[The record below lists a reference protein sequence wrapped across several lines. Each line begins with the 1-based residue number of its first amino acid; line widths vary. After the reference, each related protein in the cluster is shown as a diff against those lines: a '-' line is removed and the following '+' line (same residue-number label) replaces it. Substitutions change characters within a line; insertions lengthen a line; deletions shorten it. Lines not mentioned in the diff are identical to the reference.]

1 MEQQTFLL
9 LKWIRHILD
18 CFLSLVYDE
27 EACCPICGG
36 EVYEFELCKKCLG
49 DVHIYKDSFYVCRD
63 KISTTHYFNNES
75 SLDSDT
81 IYKDLDEKFEA
92 FSCTYYYGSIK
103 ELIIK
108 LKFRGDFSCAKPLA
122 LFLSHVIKSN
132 SIDFDFITYVPSSF
146 KNYKRRG
153 FNQMKVI
160 ASSLGEI
167 IDVPVYNC
175 LRKRIGTRDQIG
187 LSKEDRWSNM
197 SSCFCKNGLN
207 KAEGKRILL
216 IDDVLTTGATVYYC
230 AKELKKMGA
239 KKIIILTVSKRGL

>member
-1 MEQQTFLL
+1 MEQQSFLF

-27 EACCPICGG
+27 EACCPICGR
-36 EVYEFELCKKCLG
+36 EVYKFGLCKKCLK
-49 DVHIYKDSFYVCRD
+49 DVHIYKDSFYVRRD
-63 KISTTHYFNNES
+63 KTSTTYYPNNENP
-75 SLDSDT
+75 LDVGT
-81 IYKDLDEKFEA
+81 FNDLEEKFKA

-108 LKFRGDFSCAKPLA
+108 LKFRGDFACAKPLA
-122 LFLSHVIKSN
+122 FFLSHVINLN
-132 SIDFDFITYVPSSF
+132 SIDFDCITYVPSSF

-197 SSCFCKNGLN
+197 SSCFCKNGHN

-239 KKIIILTVSKRGL
+239 KEIIILTVSKRGL